1 MDDKKFSK
9 DSRQIKLDPDSPNY
23 RVCPACKKPHMVYN
37 KGRDYCSN
45 KCYQDFYNATHR
57 VVKKQQT
64 HLMQQEYNKDA
75 TKELLEANKKILDS
89 LMLKPEG
96 NHYQIQELQ
105 KFGFNFCAYS
115 YRFPFNSH
123 LNIQCVEYG
132 EYQTFL
138 IKPDVILIHKKTI

>member
-1 MDDKKFSK
+1 
-9 DSRQIKLDPDSPNY
+9 
-23 RVCPACKKPHMVYN
+23 
-37 KGRDYCSN
+37 
-45 KCYQDFYNATHR
+45 
-57 VVKKQQT
+57 
-64 HLMQQEYNKDA
+64 MQQEYNKDA